1 MEQPIKWYAAH
12 VVTAP
17 YGSWKMA
24 AVAICNDEV
33 VGLTQISGEPPNTM
47 WLGGTIVL
55 KKSDNGKTK
64 AYHVESGKWLK

>member
-1 MEQPIKWYAAH
+1 
-12 VVTAP
+12 
-17 YGSWKMA
+17 MA